1 MQKLGSAEIV
11 QLLLAITLMLG
22 FGRAFGELFR
32 KIKQPAVVGEI
43 LAGIFLGPTIF
54 GTIFPEIQQFIFPSI
69 GLVTISLDA
78 IVNLSIIFMLLVVG
92 LEIDLAVVIK
102 QGTAALTTGTL
113 GMIIPFIFGAAA
125 AYFAPSIL
133 GSQPDNLLIFSFF
146 IGTALAISA
155 LPVIARTLMDLK
167 LFKTKMG
174 MTIMAAAMFN
184 DLMGWI
190 IFSIFLGLV
199 GSSSHGGTV
208 WETIGFT
215 LLFTFI
221 VLIFVRKLF
230 DKSLPYIQSRLSWP
244 GGILAF
250 VMVSS
255 LIGAILT
262 ELIGVHSIFGA
273 FIIGVALGDSVHLSE
288 KTKFIVHQFITN
300 IFAPLFFV
308 SIGLKVNFIQAFDP
322 VIVLV
327 IIVLGFLG
335 KIIGCGFGAKIS
347 GFNNNE
353 SLSIGFAMNSRGV
366 LEIVLSL
373 VAIQSGI
380 ISEEI
385 FVAII
390 ILVLSSSVLAGP
402 LMSYFTKD
410 SRKYSFMDLIDSKSI
425 IVSNYEKKDD
435 QIKQLCK
442 VASDRYKLNY
452 DEISSRVIQREN
464 LIPTGIG
471 NFVAIPH
478 AKVKINKPIVTIGI
492 NKKGLDFEAPDHQL
506 SKIIILLLT
515 PEDKNELQLQLLAD
529 VANKFRDKEKISSL
543 LNISSEEEFMSK
555 IKEELA

>member
-125 AYFAPSIL
+125 AYFAPSIF

>member
-125 AYFAPSIL
+125 AYFAPSIF

-308 SIGLKVNFIQAFDP
+308 SIGLKVNFIQA
-322 VIVLV
+322 
-327 IIVLGFLG
+327 
-335 KIIGCGFGAKIS
+335 
-347 GFNNNE
+347 
-353 SLSIGFAMNSRGV
+353 
-366 LEIVLSL
+366 
-373 VAIQSGI
+373 
-380 ISEEI
+380 
-385 FVAII
+385 
-390 ILVLSSSVLAGP
+390 
-402 LMSYFTKD
+402 
-410 SRKYSFMDLIDSKSI
+410 
-425 IVSNYEKKDD
+425 
-435 QIKQLCK
+435 
-442 VASDRYKLNY
+442 
-452 DEISSRVIQREN
+452 
-464 LIPTGIG
+464 
-471 NFVAIPH
+471 
-478 AKVKINKPIVTIGI
+478 
-492 NKKGLDFEAPDHQL
+492 
-506 SKIIILLLT
+506 
-515 PEDKNELQLQLLAD
+515 
-529 VANKFRDKEKISSL
+529 
-543 LNISSEEEFMSK
+543 
-555 IKEELA
+555 

>member
-322 VIVLV
+322 VVVLV

>member
-1 MQKLGSAEIV
+1 
-11 QLLLAITLMLG
+11 
-22 FGRAFGELFR
+22 
-32 KIKQPAVVGEI
+32 
-43 LAGIFLGPTIF
+43 
-54 GTIFPEIQQFIFPSI
+54 
-69 GLVTISLDA
+69 
-78 IVNLSIIFMLLVVG
+78 
-92 LEIDLAVVIK
+92 
-102 QGTAALTTGTL
+102 
-113 GMIIPFIFGAAA
+113 
-125 AYFAPSIL
+125 
-133 GSQPDNLLIFSFF
+133 
-146 IGTALAISA
+146 
-155 LPVIARTLMDLK
+155 
-167 LFKTKMG
+167 
-174 MTIMAAAMFN
+174 
-184 DLMGWI
+184 
-190 IFSIFLGLV
+190 
-199 GSSSHGGTV
+199 
-208 WETIGFT
+208 
-215 LLFTFI
+215 
-221 VLIFVRKLF
+221 
-230 DKSLPYIQSRLSWP
+230 
-244 GGILAF
+244 
-250 VMVSS
+250 
-255 LIGAILT
+255 
-262 ELIGVHSIFGA
+262 
-273 FIIGVALGDSVHLSE
+273 
-288 KTKFIVHQFITN
+288 
-300 IFAPLFFV
+300 
-308 SIGLKVNFIQAFDP
+308 
-322 VIVLV
+322 
-327 IIVLGFLG
+327 
-335 KIIGCGFGAKIS
+335 
-347 GFNNNE
+347 
-353 SLSIGFAMNSRGV
+353 MNSRGV

>member
-335 KIIGCGFGAKIS
+335 KIIGCGFGAKLS

>member
-54 GTIFPEIQQFIFPSI
+54 GTIFPEIQQFIFPTV

-113 GMIIPFIFGAAA
+113 GMITPFIFGAAA
-125 AYFAPSIL
+125 AYFAPSIF
-133 GSQPDNLLIFSFF
+133 GSQPDDLLVFSFF

-255 LIGAILT
+255 LVGAILT

-308 SIGLKVNFIQAFDP
+308 SIGLKVNFIQSFDP
-322 VIVLV
+322 IIILV

-335 KIIGCGFGAKIS
+335 KIIGCGFGAKLS

-425 IVSNYEKKDD
+425 IVSDYEKKED

-529 VANKFRDKEKISSL
+529 VANKFRDKEKIASL

>member
-32 KIKQPAVVGEI
+32 KIRQPAVVGEI
-43 LAGIFLGPTIF
+43 LAGILLGPTILGF
-54 GTIFPEIQQFIFPSI
+54 IFPEIQQFIFPSE

-78 IVNLSIIFMLLVVG
+78 IVTLSIIFLLLVVG

-113 GMIIPFIFGAAA
+113 GIIVPFLMGAGVAYLLPSAFG
-125 AYFAPSIL
+125 I
-133 GSQPDNLLIFSFF
+133 QPDKLLVFAFF

-184 DLMGWI
+184 DLIGWI

-199 GSSSHGGTV
+199 GTDSHGGTV
-208 WETIGFT
+208 WETIGYT
-215 LLFTFI
+215 LLFTVV
-221 VLIFVRKLF
+221 VLIFIRKLF
-230 DKSLPYIQSRLSWP
+230 DKSLPYVQSRLSWP

-255 LIGAILT
+255 LLGAIIT
-262 ELIGVHSIFGA
+262 EMIGVHSIFGA
-273 FIIGVALGDSVHLSE
+273 FIIGVALGDSAHLSE

-322 VIVLV
+322 LIVIIILV
-327 IIVLGFLG
+327 IGFAG
-335 KIIGCGFGAKIS
+335 KIIGCGFGARIS
-347 GFNNNE
+347 GFNNKE

-373 VAIQSGI
+373 VAIQTGLI
-380 ISEEI
+380 TEEI

-410 SRKYSFMDLIDSKSI
+410 SRKYTFMELIDAKSI
-425 IVSNYEKKDD
+425 VLKNFDSKEKE
-435 QIKQLCK
+435 INGLCRI
-442 VASDRYKLNY
+442 ASDRYKLNY
-452 DEISSRVIQREN
+452 EEISSKVIQREN

-471 NFVAIPH
+471 NYVAIPH
-478 AKVKINKPIVTIGI
+478 AKVKIQKPIITVGI
-492 NKKGLDFEAPDHQL
+492 NKQGLDFEAPDNVP
-506 SKIIILLLT
+506 SKLIILLLT
-515 PEDKNELQLQLLAD
+515 PESKNELQLQLLAD
-529 VANKFRDKEKISSL
+529 IANKFRDKEKVELL
-543 LNISSEEEFMSK
+543 LNIATEEEFMSK
-555 IKEELA
+555 LKEEL

>member
-1 MQKLGSAEIV
+1 
-11 QLLLAITLMLG
+11 
-22 FGRAFGELFR
+22 
-32 KIKQPAVVGEI
+32 
-43 LAGIFLGPTIF
+43 
-54 GTIFPEIQQFIFPSI
+54 
-69 GLVTISLDA
+69 
-78 IVNLSIIFMLLVVG
+78 
-92 LEIDLAVVIK
+92 
-102 QGTAALTTGTL
+102 
-113 GMIIPFIFGAAA
+113 
-125 AYFAPSIL
+125 
-133 GSQPDNLLIFSFF
+133 DNLLIFSFF

-255 LIGAILT
+255 LVGAILT

-425 IVSNYEKKDD
+425 IVSDYEKKDD

-478 AKVKINKPIVTIGI
+478 AKVKINKPIITIGI

>member
-113 GMIIPFIFGAAA
+113 GMIIPFIFGAVA

-335 KIIGCGFGAKIS
+335 KIIGCGFGAKLS

>member
-54 GTIFPEIQQFIFPSI
+54 GTIFPEIQQFIFPTV

-113 GMIIPFIFGAAA
+113 GMITPFIFGAAA
-125 AYFAPSIL
+125 AYFAPSIF
-133 GSQPDNLLIFSFF
+133 GSQPDDLLVFSFF

-255 LIGAILT
+255 LVGAILT

-308 SIGLKVNFIQAFDP
+308 SIGLKVNFIQSFDP
-322 VIVLV
+322 IIVLV

-425 IVSNYEKKDD
+425 IVSDYEKKED

-529 VANKFRDKEKISSL
+529 VANKFRDKEKIASL

>member
-255 LIGAILT
+255 LVGAILT

-335 KIIGCGFGAKIS
+335 KIVGCGFGAKLS

>member
-1 MQKLGSAEIV
+1 
-11 QLLLAITLMLG
+11 
-22 FGRAFGELFR
+22 
-32 KIKQPAVVGEI
+32 
-43 LAGIFLGPTIF
+43 
-54 GTIFPEIQQFIFPSI
+54 
-69 GLVTISLDA
+69 
-78 IVNLSIIFMLLVVG
+78 
-92 LEIDLAVVIK
+92 
-102 QGTAALTTGTL
+102 
-113 GMIIPFIFGAAA
+113 
-125 AYFAPSIL
+125 
-133 GSQPDNLLIFSFF
+133 
-146 IGTALAISA
+146 
-155 LPVIARTLMDLK
+155 
-167 LFKTKMG
+167 
-174 MTIMAAAMFN
+174 
-184 DLMGWI
+184 
-190 IFSIFLGLV
+190 
-199 GSSSHGGTV
+199 
-208 WETIGFT
+208 
-215 LLFTFI
+215 
-221 VLIFVRKLF
+221 
-230 DKSLPYIQSRLSWP
+230 
-244 GGILAF
+244 
-250 VMVSS
+250 MVSS
-255 LIGAILT
+255 LVGAILT

-308 SIGLKVNFIQAFDP
+308 SIGLKVNFIQSFDP
-322 VIVLV
+322 IIVLV

-425 IVSNYEKKDD
+425 IVSDYEKKED

-529 VANKFRDKEKISSL
+529 VANKFRDKEKIASL

>member
-1 MQKLGSAEIV
+1 MKNLASGEIV

-32 KIKQPAVVGEI
+32 KIRQPAVVGEI
-43 LAGIFLGPTIF
+43 LAGILLGPTIL
-54 GTIFPEIQQFIFPSI
+54 GTIFPEVQQFIFPSS

-78 IVNLSIIFMLLVVG
+78 IVTLAIIFLLLVVG

-102 QGTAALTTGTL
+102 QGTAALSTGAF
-113 GMIIPFIFGAAA
+113 GIIVPFIFGAGF
-125 AYFAPSIL
+125 AYLIPSAFGL
-133 GSQPDNLLIFSFF
+133 QPNDILIFSLF

-184 DLMGWI
+184 DLIGWI

-199 GSSSHGGTV
+199 GSGSHGGTV
-208 WETIGFT
+208 WETIGYT
-215 LLFTFI
+215 LLFTVF

-230 DKSLPYIQSRLSWP
+230 DKSLPYVQSRLSWP

-255 LIGAILT
+255 LIGAIIT
-262 ELIGVHSIFGA
+262 EMIGVHSIFGA

-288 KTKFIVHQFITN
+288 KTKFLVHQFITN

-308 SIGLKVNFIQAFDP
+308 SIGLKVNFFQAFDP
-322 VIVLV
+322 IIVIVIL
-327 IIVLGFLG
+327 VLGFLG

-347 GFNNNE
+347 GFNNKE

-380 ISEEI
+380 ITEEI

-402 LMSYFTKD
+402 LMSYFTRD
-410 SRKYSFMDLIDSKSI
+410 SRKYSFMDLIDAKSI
-425 IVSNYEKKDD
+425 LVSEIGTKDKQIEK
-435 QIKQLCK
+435 LCK
-442 VASDRYKLNY
+442 IASERYKIDFEEVL
-452 DEISSRVIQREN
+452 SKVLQREN

-471 NFVAIPH
+471 NFIAIPH
-478 AKVKINKPIVTIGI
+478 AKVKIAKPIIVVGI
-492 NKKGLDFEAPDHQL
+492 NKKGLDFDAPD
-506 SKIIILLLT
+506 SNFAKIIILLLT
-515 PEDKNELQLQLLAD
+515 PENKNELQLQILAD
-529 VANKFRDKEKISSL
+529 IANNFKDIEKVKAL
-543 LNISSEEEFMSK
+543 LKISSEEEFMSK